1 MITNVTNDNKIVIV
15 IERMMRNKCRK
26 MNAMKN
32 PHQIKTYS
40 LILTILGLF
49 LLPSC
54 TKDAYGIAEGEKKAD
69 NAVCSCAT
77 DYAKAKV
84 KAYTYATNNFDY
96 LNKKLVKKEYDRLK
110 DNIQKEKIE
119 ARRCIRNWALDQ
131 ESYWYE
137 DQLVGSDFQ
146 GVIELSNPK
155 NCKELDLIES
165 LVLP

>member
-1 MITNVTNDNKIVIV
+1 
-15 IERMMRNKCRK
+15 
-26 MNAMKN
+26 MNAMKIL
-32 PHQIKTYS
+32 HHTKAYS
-40 LILTILGLF
+40 LVITVVGLF
-49 LLPSC
+49 LFSSC
-54 TKDAYGIAEGEKKAD
+54 TKDSSGIAEGEKKAD
-69 NAVCSCAT
+69 DVVCSCAAG
-77 DYAKAKV
+77 YVKAKSN
-84 KAYTYATNNFDY
+84 AYTYATNNFDY

-119 ARRCIRNWALDQ
+119 ASRCIRNWALGQ

-137 DQLVGSDFQ
+137 DQLVGPDFQ

>member
-1 MITNVTNDNKIVIV
+1 
-15 IERMMRNKCRK
+15 
-26 MNAMKN
+26 MNAMKFL
-32 PHQIKTYS
+32 HHTKAYS
-40 LILTILGLF
+40 LVITVVGLF
-49 LLPSC
+49 LFSSC
-54 TKDAYGIAEGEKKAD
+54 TKDSSGIAEGEKKAD
-69 NAVCSCAT
+69 DVVCSCAAG
-77 DYAKAKV
+77 YAKAKSN
-84 KAYTYATNNFDY
+84 AYTYATNNFDY

-119 ARRCIRNWALDQ
+119 ASRCIRNWALDQ